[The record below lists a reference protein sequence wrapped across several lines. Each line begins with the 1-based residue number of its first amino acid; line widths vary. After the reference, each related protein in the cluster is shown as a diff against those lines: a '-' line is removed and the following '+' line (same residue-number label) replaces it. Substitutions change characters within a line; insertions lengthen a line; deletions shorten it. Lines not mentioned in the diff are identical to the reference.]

1 MPRRTISEDIG
12 ALDEERIGLR
22 VQIALM
28 EERGGNHAE
37 LLEGRERLRVINA
50 QITTLR
56 GGKVAA
62 AVTGVDNVHC

>member
-1 MPRRTISEDIG
+1 MTRKTIHEDIG

-28 EERGGNHAE
+28 EERGGNYAE
-37 LLEGRERLRVINA
+37 LLERRERLRVINA

-56 GGKVAA
+56 GGKVAV
-62 AVTGVDNVHC
+62 AVAGVENVI

>member
-37 LLEGRERLRVINA
+37 LLEHRERLRVINA
-50 QITTLR
+50 QIATLR
-56 GGKVAA
+56 GGKVAI
-62 AVTGVDNVHC
+62 AVAGVVSAI